1 MKPARVK
8 RNGRLWLVAALLVVG
23 VLLGAATVW
32 AIGGHEVK
40 LYRDINFQGPTL
52 SVHSDQ
58 KVSDLRDYKLG
69 DGTWNDH
76 ISSLKVGS
84 HMELIVFRDVNYG
97 GESKTFSGPVD
108 VSDLTPLGWN
118 DQISSLKVVAK

>member
-1 MKPARVK
+1 MKPARVSRK
-8 RNGRLWLVAALLVVG
+8 GKLWLLAAFLVGG
-23 VLLGAATVW
+23 VFLGAATIW
-32 AIGGHEVK
+32 AIGDHEVK
-40 LYRDINFQGPTL
+40 LYRDINFRGPTL

-58 KVSDLRDYKLG
+58 KVPDLRDYKLG
-69 DGTWNDH
+69 DGTWNDQ

-97 GESKTFSGPVD
+97 GESRTFSGPVD
-108 VSDLTPLGWN
+108 VSDLTPSGWN